1 MRSVFLAVSTAVA
14 FLLPASAWAQISLV
28 QVTSCG
34 PSPFPGTSCTIP
46 ATGSGHLIVVGWQ
59 SAANSNFAATIGS
72 VTDNAG
78 NTYVEAGAAR
88 SVDAAETDW
97 NDIWYAKNSAA
108 GATSVVITPSASIAL
123 ASVVIWEFSGVDGAA
138 PLDQIATLNSQ
149 ASTTTPSGASVTIT
163 QPNEVVITLADVAT
177 TVTGIV
183 AGNPFVN
190 DSSLFTNGWAHY
202 ITSSAGTY
210 SAQWNQS
217 PPGTYG
223 SSTVSFIAAGSFS
236 ACDLNQDGSVNILDV
251 QLAANMVDSSPPCTA
266 PSGWCTDNYYTALVN
281 AALPGG
287 ACLLPVL
294 SAPATVGFGNVIVG
308 NPSTQTVTL
317 SGAGTGS
324 TTISQ
329 ATVSGTGF
337 SLSGPSLP
345 LTLALG
351 QSANFTVTFTPLAAG
366 NFAGGITF
374 VSNPPNGAI
383 NSPVTETLTGAGV
396 NAHYVSLT
404 WQASTSQNVAGY
416 NVFRASSSSGP
427 FNTPLNSS
435 LVTTTCGALFCYTD
449 SNVVAGQTYYYVA
462 TAVNSSNNQSA
473 DSSPPVQATIP
484 SP

>member
-1 MRSVFLAVSTAVA
+1 MRSVFLAVATAVA
-14 FLLPASAWAQISLV
+14 SLFPASAWAQISLV
-28 QVTSCG
+28 HVTSCG
-34 PSPFPGTSCTIP
+34 PGAFPATVCTIP
-46 ATGSGHLIVVGWQ
+46 STGSGNLIVVAWASNNGGGATTIAGITD
-59 SAANSNFAATIGS
+59 SAANAYS
-72 VTDNAG
+72 
-78 NTYVEAGAAR
+78 EAPAAR
-88 SVDAAETDW
+88 AVDSAANTMIDL
-97 NDIWYAKNSAA
+97 WYAKNSNS
-108 GATSVVITPSASIAL
+108 GATTLTIAPNP
-123 ASVVIWEFSGVDGAA
+123 AGTSGTAVIWEFAGVSTGTA
-138 PLDQIATLNSQ
+138 LDQVAILNSQ
-149 ASTTTPSGASVTIT
+149 AATSAPSGAPVTT
-163 QPNEVVITLADVAT
+163 TAAAEVLISAANVQG
-177 TVTGIV
+177 TVTGM
-183 AGNPFVN
+183 ASGNPFTS
-190 DSSLFTNGWAHY
+190 DSTANGDGWAHLL
-202 ITSSAGTY
+202 TSSTGTY
-210 SAQWNQS
+210 AAAWTNGGS
-217 PPGTYG
+217 GTYA
-223 SSTVSFIAAGSFS
+223 SSTASFIAAGSLS

-266 PSGWCTDNYYTALVN
+266 PSGWCTDNYYTAVVN

-294 SAPATVGFGNVIVG
+294 NAPATVSFGNVIVS

-324 TTISQ
+324 TTVSQ

-351 QSANFTVTFTPLAAG
+351 QSVNFTVTFTPPAAG
-366 NFAGGITF
+366 NFTGGITF

-404 WQASTSQNVAGY
+404 WQASTSQNVVGY
-416 NVFRASSSSGP
+416 NVYRASSSSGP
-427 FNTPLNSS
+427 FTTPLNSS
-435 LVTTTCGALFCYTD
+435 LITTTCGALFCYTD

-473 DSSPPVQATIP
+473 DSSPPAQATIP